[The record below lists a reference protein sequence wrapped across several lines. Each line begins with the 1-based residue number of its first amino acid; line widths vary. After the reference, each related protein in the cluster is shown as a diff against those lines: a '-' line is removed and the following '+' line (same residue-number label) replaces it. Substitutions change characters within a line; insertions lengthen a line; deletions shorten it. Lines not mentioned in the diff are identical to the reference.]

1 MEPGSYKN
9 PTERFC
15 ELNPI
20 FAKHKALTFTE
31 LYVKVLPYLREFC
44 SRVKQLTSI

>member
-31 LYVKVLPYLREFC
+31 LYVKVLFLKILIKFGYFGY
-44 SRVKQLTSI
+44 